1 MMNNLSDIEQSVSQL
16 PENEFAKFRQWFWEF
31 ENQKWDARI
40 KKDINKNKLDNLA
53 NEAIADYNK
62 GKFKIL

>member
-1 MMNNLSDIEQSVSQL
+1 MNNLSDIEQSVSQL
-16 PENEFAKFRQWFWEF
+16 PENEFVKFRQWFWEF